1 MLKPLTFDAKAQS
14 CSVRDG
20 RLMTK
25 CEVWHKQERV
35 SANLK
40 KKKKEESMLPF
51 VEEQK
56 FGLTIAYF

>member
-1 MLKPLTFDAKAQS
+1 MWGMVQAREGECKS
-14 CSVRDG
+14 
-20 RLMTK
+20 
-25 CEVWHKQERV
+25 
-35 SANLK
+35 

>member
-1 MLKPLTFDAKAQS
+1 MLKYLTFYAKAQT
-14 CSVRDG
+14 CNVRDC

-35 SANLK
+35 SANLTK
-40 KKKKEESMLPF
+40 ESMLPF

-56 FGLTIAYF
+56 FGLTMAYF